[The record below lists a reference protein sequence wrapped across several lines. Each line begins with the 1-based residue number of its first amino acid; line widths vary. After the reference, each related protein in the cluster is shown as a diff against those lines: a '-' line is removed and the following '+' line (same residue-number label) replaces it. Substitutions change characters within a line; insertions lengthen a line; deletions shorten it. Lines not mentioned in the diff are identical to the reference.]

1 MSDRDD
7 FYIGYEPTMPH
18 SSRRI
23 IAVMVASVITIAIAM
38 AAFVVSMQT
47 ELADSRFEFGHVR
60 QFTGYLSIAPAPVL
74 MVQDATGSVPH
85 WLVAPG
91 KHGAGGLI
99 AGTRDGW
106 VTLQGTLIA
115 RESWRM
121 IEVRPGSI
129 QTVQSER
136 VPVQAAPADARDVVL
151 RGEIVDSKCYLGVM
165 NPGERAVHR
174 DCAVRCLAG
183 DVPPMFAFQDADG
196 SHLALLLMDDAE
208 RLRSDVGRPITLTG
222 VLSGTAD
229 ALVLRVEAAR

>member
-1 MSDRDD
+1 
-7 FYIGYEPTMPH
+7 
-18 SSRRI
+18 
-23 IAVMVASVITIAIAM
+23 MV
-38 AAFVVSMQT
+38 
-47 ELADSRFEFGHVR
+47 
-60 QFTGYLSIAPAPVL
+60 
-74 MVQDATGSVPH
+74 
-85 WLVAPG
+85 
-91 KHGAGGLI
+91 

-129 QTVQSER
+129 QTVKSDR
-136 VPVQAAPADARDVVL
+136 VPVQAAPANARDVVL

-174 DCAVRCLAG
+174 DCALRCLAG
-183 DVPPMFAFQDADG
+183 DVPPMFAFHDAAG
-196 SHLALLLMDDAE
+196 SHLALLLMDDAA

>member
-7 FYIGYEPTMPH
+7 FYIGYEPAMPLAL
-18 SSRRI
+18 RRI

-60 QFTGYLSIAPAPVL
+60 EFNGYLTMTPAPVL
-74 MVQDATGSVPH
+74 MVQDASGSAPH

-99 AGTRDGW
+99 DGIGDGW
-106 VTLQGTLIA
+106 VSLQGALIA

-129 QTVQSER
+129 QPVKSDR
-136 VPVQAAPADARDVVL
+136 PPVQAAPTNTRNVVL

-183 DVPPMFAFQDADG
+183 DVPPMFAFQDAGG
-196 SHLALLLMDDAE
+196 SHLALLLMDDAAM
-208 RLRSDVGRPITLTG
+208 RRSDVGRPITLTG
-222 VLSGTAD
+222 VLSGMED
-229 ALVLRVEAAR
+229 ALVLTVAGTR